1 MSSPES
7 TSAPIGDLFMR
18 LAKRIRVRAG
28 RELAPLGL
36 TPAQAHAMKVLAHAD
51 EPLRMADLAARLE
64 IVPRSATTVVDDLA
78 ARDLV
83 RRSTS
88 ESDRRSTLVE
98 LTELGRAELRRIR
111 AIRQGAGAAV
121 FDRLGE
127 ADRAELLRLLQLV
140 DRELVD
146 REASDRE
153 ASGSEGPSSEGAGR
167 HGPSCPP
174 RGVG

>member
-7 TSAPIGDLFMR
+7 SSAPIGDLFMR
-18 LAKRIRVRAG
+18 LAKRIRIRAG

-36 TPAQAHAMKVLAHAD
+36 TPAQAHAMKVLVHAG

-78 ARDLV
+78 ARGLV
-83 RRSTS
+83 RRSAS
-88 ESDRRSTLVE
+88 AVDRRATLVE
-98 LTELGRAELRRIR
+98 PTEQGRAEVRRIR

-127 ADRAELLRLLQLV
+127 ADRAELLRLLRLL
-140 DRELVD
+140 DRELAEQESVD
-146 REASDRE
+146 RD
-153 ASGSEGPSSEGAGR
+153 GAG
-167 HGPSCPP
+167 HPCA
-174 RGVG
+174 RGSAR

>member
-7 TSAPIGDLFMR
+7 SSAPIGELFMR
-18 LAKRIRVRAG
+18 LAKRIRIRAG

-36 TPAQAHAMKVLAHAD
+36 TPAQAHAMKVLAHAG

-78 ARDLV
+78 ARGLV

-88 ESDRRSTLVE
+88 ELDRRATLVE
-98 LTELGRAELRRIR
+98 PTEQGRAELRRIR

-121 FDRLGE
+121 FERLGE
-127 ADRAELLRLLQLV
+127 ADRAELLRLLRLL
-140 DRELVD
+140 DRELAEQD
-146 REASDRE
+146 AAESTGRED
-153 ASGSEGPSSEGAGR
+153 SGRP
-167 HGPSCPP
+167 CP
-174 RGVG
+174 RGAVG